1 MLKRFLTAF
10 QEDSKTS
17 GGTETCHTYPTEGL
31 GHLAHATTSGVLLR
45 VVKTCE
51 VEFCSSR
58 IQVGSWYHILIILLT
73 LQYTFQR
80 KHPRLTP
87 FLWNQNQLTPPDFPA
102 WGPVFYRGI
111 ESRLNFQSA
120 KAAKAAKAGHSL
132 KHLTISI
139 HQRCQSLKV
148 WKSEFSWAT
157 LVRALTPKQHA
168 MQEFSEKFG
177 TQVTRRWFWAQSL
190 ASFGH
195 EIHRFSAWKAFIWV
209 IHMCIKQGKRPVNG
223 MFGSGRG
230 VVCEKSDQ
238 QGRSSHLHGLVLVHG
253 HRWRLWPRR
262 CAGVFGVWGCLGCH
276 VATGQGTHDSQDSQ
290 GQNAVKSL
298 IFWIFWVG
306 ITEMCAAMC
315 MVCFFSNSFST
326 TLCMNSWQ
334 ISWWS
339 RSPVVAQTCGLAA
352 TWPEPIGPTADIPRP
367 TSFIVSTCFNYQ
379 LAIG

>member
-1 MLKRFLTAF
+1 MKP
-10 QEDSKTS
+10 K
-17 GGTETCHTYPTEGL
+17 PT
-31 GHLAHATTSGVLLR
+31 
-45 VVKTCE
+45 
-51 VEFCSSR
+51 
-58 IQVGSWYHILIILLT
+58 
-73 LQYTFQR
+73 
-80 KHPRLTP
+80 HPP
-87 FLWNQNQLTPPDFPA
+87 GFPA
-102 WGPVFYRGI
+102 WSPVFYRGI

-157 LVRALTPKQHA
+157 LVKALTPKQHA

-262 CAGVFGVWGCLGCH
+262 CAGAFGVWGCLGCH
-276 VATGQGTHDSQDSQ
+276 VATGQGTDDSQDSQ
-290 GQNAVKSL
+290 GQNAIKSL
-298 IFWIFWVG
+298 IFLIFWVG
-306 ITEMCAAMC
+306 ITEMYAMLLFASICASLSLKAWFVSFQSLLRQLC
-315 MVCFFSNSFST
+315 ELEFLADKLMVTQPCGCTDVWPRSYLAWT
-326 TLCMNSWQ
+326 CLGPQ
-334 ISWWS
+334 PISH
-339 RSPVVAQTCGLAA
+339 
-352 TWPEPIGPTADIPRP
+352 GPHHW
-367 TSFIVSTCFNYQ
+367 
-379 LAIG
+379 